1 MSARLLMAF
10 SHFVERRLNG
20 GKVGEGFFR
29 MPGPNLHH
37 RRSIQRWIERVHC
50 SKDSRGRLSH
60 TSMISNGELADFAG
74 AISFYRGK
82 VGAGNAGIIDHAD
95 LHRVGS
101 KAGEL
106 AIFPGLDVTAA
117 DAEAGIDAQRAFLPC
132 GSVDDFCPDT
142 NLLQLV
148 HKFERYE
155 FSHRAGRMHLPHV

>member
-1 MSARLLMAF
+1 
-10 SHFVERRLNG
+10 
-20 GKVGEGFFR
+20 
-29 MPGPNLHH
+29 
-37 RRSIQRWIERVHC
+37 
-50 SKDSRGRLSH
+50 
-60 TSMISNGELADFAG
+60 
-74 AISFYRGK
+74 
-82 VGAGNAGIIDHAD
+82 D

-155 FSHRAGRMHLPHV
+155 FSHRAGRMHLTHVAQRLAISGFGNLVTPGLEERLGRFVLEDLAICINGLCNGNTPYHTAGFAMI